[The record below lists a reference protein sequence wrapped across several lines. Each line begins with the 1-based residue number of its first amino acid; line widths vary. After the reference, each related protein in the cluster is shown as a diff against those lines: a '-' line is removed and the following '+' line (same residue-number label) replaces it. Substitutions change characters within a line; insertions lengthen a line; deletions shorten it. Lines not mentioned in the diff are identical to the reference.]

1 VKQESMNNKYNI
13 IKLCQ
18 LAGKSRQA
26 YYKSVD
32 KQSLSTGFEEEIVI
46 DTIKNI
52 RELMPK
58 CGTRK
63 LYHLLKREHKES
75 IHIGRDA
82 LFDVLRNNRML
93 VRQRRKKVVTTHT
106 YHWLN
111 KFDNLIKELDVTRP
125 NQVWVS
131 DITYIRYASDVAY
144 LFLITDLKTRKIMGY
159 KLSINLEAI
168 NALEALNM
176 ASKTANTELDGL
188 IHHSDHGVQYCSS
201 AYIKMI
207 EKLNGKSS
215 MSAKGNPYEN
225 AVAERV
231 NGIIKNEWLDEEN
244 FNDYKQLEKRVDDV
258 INTYNTKRLHMSLNY
273 KTPDEVYY
281 QFFNEAI

>member
-1 VKQESMNNKYNI
+1 MKQASMNNKYNI

-26 YYKSVD
+26 YYKYVD

-111 KFDNLIKELDVTRP
+111 KFPNLIKELKVTKP

-131 DITYIRYASDVAY
+131 DITYVRYSENFAY
-144 LFLITDLKTRKIMGY
+144 LFLITDLRTRKIMGY
-159 KLSINLEAI
+159 KLSLTLEAK
-168 NALEALNM
+168 NALEALSM
-176 ASKTANTELDGL
+176 AQKTAKTELDGL
-188 IHHSDHGVQYCSS
+188 IHHSDHGSQYCCD
-201 AYIKMI
+201 AFTKML
-207 EKLNGKSS
+207 EQLNAVSS
-215 MSAKGNPYEN
+215 MSEKGNPYEN

-231 NGIIKNEWLDEEN
+231 NGIIKNEWLDEEY
-244 FNDYKQLEKRVDDV
+244 FNNYKQLEKRVDEV

-281 QFFNEAI
+281 QFFNQAI